1 MDNFKAPD
9 PAESRLHFLDYW
21 RIVRIRKTVIIA
33 VFLLVVITTTVV
45 TYMLPETFMSS
56 TRIKV
61 EKDMSDIPLL
71 GQASFSGPPDPFFL
85 QTEFEV
91 IQSKTNLYRVIE
103 ELSLNSEWSREYLR
117 QGTLK
122 TVETFELLKDRLD
135 VRQFRNTT
143 MIEIRVY
150 SRNKAEAARIANKI
164 AEVYR
169 ESRVMEREHMAD
181 RGILKVVSSL
191 KVQQDKVALLRNEL
205 DRIKETNQITDVM
218 LDSYSQGTLE
228 AATVQRTDTLRTDVQ
243 SKLIRVKATLGG
255 LVGLD
260 KEKLRRVLPTLYR
273 DEPLLIDAL
282 QKEVDARQQLVRLST
297 TLAEDH
303 PDIKGVQKLLEQVSL
318 DVDERIAGIITALQ
332 MQVVSYEMELT
343 GLSNEVRKAKLDD
356 SARATA
362 YRSYFLKKREL
373 ENDQIMA
380 DVLSR
385 KLAQETFDRSIPRQS
400 LVMITDIAEEGLKP
414 VKPNIPLN
422 IAFGVVVGLVVGI
435 GLAFF
440 IEYLD
445 TSVKTIDDVERSL
458 QAPVLGVIPQNVGSL
473 LDEGPDSPHAEAY
486 RVLRTNILFT
496 RKDETFNTVTIVSGG
511 AGEGKSTT
519 LFNLAVVFAQNG
531 NRVLVIDS
539 DLRRPSMHKFFK
551 VSNTIGLT
559 NFLLGQNK
567 LEEVIQ
573 TSSCP
578 TLDFLPSGKLPSSS
592 MGILS
597 SQQMKDLIGEVKRR
611 YDFVFFDSPP
621 IMGVSDAVVLASE
634 VDISL
639 QVIQYRKYPQ
649 AMTIRAKQ
657 MVSKVGGYLV
667 GIVLNNINMSQDE
680 NYYYYSGYYYDYYQ
694 SYTAGDKDK
703 EGGEKEGGAEGATG
717 ETKKNGS
724 GDGSRIHLKKKY

>member
-1 MDNFKAPD
+1 MDNFKAPEPSD
-9 PAESRLHFLDYW
+9 SKLHFLDYW
-21 RIVRIRKTVIIA
+21 RIIRIRKTVIIA

-45 TYMLPETFMSS
+45 TYMLPETYMSS

-61 EKDMSDIPLL
+61 EKDTADVPLL
-71 GQASFSGPPDPFFL
+71 GQMSSQGPPDMFFL

-91 IQSKTNLYRVIE
+91 IQAKTNLYQVIDD
-103 ELSLNSEWSREYLR
+103 LSLNQRWSKEYLS

-122 TVETFELLKDRLD
+122 TPETFEILKDKLD

-150 SRNKAEAARIANKI
+150 SRNKSEAAEIANKI
-164 AEVYR
+164 ADVYK
-169 ESRVMEREHMAD
+169 ESRLSERERMAV
-181 RGILKVVSSL
+181 RGISKIGEAIADQQGKVDEKQKELDVLREQFVITDLMMDSFSQGSMEADAVRRVDSL
-191 KVQQDKVALLRNEL
+191 RTEVRSRLARFGSTLDALMKLDQAGLRN
-205 DRIKETNQITDVM
+205 T
-218 LDSYSQGTLE
+218 
-228 AATVQRTDTLRTDVQ
+228 
-243 SKLIRVKATLGG
+243 
-255 LVGLD
+255 
-260 KEKLRRVLPTLYR
+260 LPTLYR
-273 DEPLLIDAL
+273 DDAL
-282 QKEVDARQQLVRLST
+282 LMDALAKEVELGQQLVRLTT
-297 TLAEDH
+297 TLADDH
-303 PDIKGVQKLLEQVSL
+303 PDMKTAKKMLERFEQDVQDRVKGILGSLKLQVGAAKDELAQLDSEVDSAKQEDLKRGKEYRVFYEKKRDVENQRIML
-318 DVDERIAGIITALQ
+318 DVLG
-332 MQVVSYEMELT
+332 
-343 GLSNEVRKAKLDD
+343 
-356 SARATA
+356 
-362 YRSYFLKKREL
+362 
-373 ENDQIMA
+373 
-380 DVLSR
+380 R
-385 KLAQETFDRSIPRQS
+385 KLAQERFDSKIPRGS
-400 LVMITDIAEEGLKP
+400 LVQITDIAEEGLKP

-422 IAFGVVVGLVVGI
+422 IAFGVVVGLVVGV

-458 QAPVLGVIPQNVGSL
+458 GAPVVGVIPQNVGSL

-486 RVLRTNILFT
+486 RVLRTNVLFT
-496 RKDETFNTVTIVSGG
+496 RKDETFNTITIVSGG

-531 NRVLVIDS
+531 NRVLIIDS
-539 DLRRPSMHKFFK
+539 DLRRPSMHKFLK
-551 VSNTIGLT
+551 VSNTQGLT
-559 NFLLGQNK
+559 NVLLGQNK

-573 TSSCP
+573 TSSLP

-597 SQQMKDLIGEVKRR
+597 SQQMKDLIAEVKRR

-649 AMTIRAKQ
+649 AMTLRAKQ

-694 SYTAGDKDK
+694 TRDKDEALDGK
-703 EGGEKEGGAEGATG
+703 TEKG
-717 ETKKNGS
+717 KNGS
-724 GDGSRIHLKKKY
+724 TELSRIDLKKKY

>member
-1 MDNFKAPD
+1 MDNFKAP
-9 PAESRLHFLDYW
+9 ESQDSKLHFLDYW
-21 RIVRIRKTVIIA
+21 RIIRIRKTVIIA

-45 TYMLPETFMSS
+45 TYMLPPTYMSW
-56 TRIKV
+56 TKMKV
-61 EKDMSDIPLL
+61 EKDTSDVPLL
-71 GQASFSGPPDPFFL
+71 GQMVPSGPPDPFFL

-91 IQSKTNLYRVIE
+91 IQSKTNLYQVI
-103 ELSLNSEWSREYLR
+103 
-117 QGTLK
+117 
-122 TVETFELLKDRLD
+122 DRLD
-135 VRQFRNTT
+135 LNRRWSKDYLAKGTLTKAETYEILRDKVDVRQWRNTT

-150 SRNKAEAARIANKI
+150 SRNKAEAAEIANTI
-164 AEVYR
+164 SDIYR
-169 ESRVMEREHMAD
+169 ESRVSERSVASE
-181 RGILKVVSSL
+181 RGIK
-191 KVQQDKVALLRNEL
+191 KIAEEIRDQQETVGKITEEL
-205 DRIKETNQITDVM
+205 DEYRKKNQITDLM
-218 LDSYSQGTLE
+218 IDSWSQGTMTAEVVRRTDSLKSQTVQQLARVNSTLKTLE
-228 AATVQRTDTLRTDVQ
+228 ELRRTDPIRLRNALPTISPGETILMDLLTRQMATRQEYVTMSETMSPSHPNLVAATN
-243 SKLIRVKATLGG
+243 
-255 LVGLD
+255 
-260 KEKLRRVLPTLYR
+260 
-273 DEPLLIDAL
+273 LL
-282 QKEVDARQQLVRLST
+282 
-297 TLAEDH
+297 
-303 PDIKGVQKLLEQVSL
+303 KLLEQQI
-318 DVDERIAGIITALQ
+318 DERIVGIMEGLKTQVNAYNAELAELQAEVERAKNEDAAKITEHSQ
-332 MQVVSYEMELT
+332 
-343 GLSNEVRKAKLDD
+343 
-356 SARATA
+356 
-362 YRSYFLKKREL
+362 YFQKKRKL
-373 ENDQIMA
+373 ENERIML
-380 DVLSR
+380 DTLTR
-385 KLAQETFDRSIPRQS
+385 KLALEKFDSAIPRQN
-400 LVMITDIAEEGLKP
+400 LVVITDVAEEAIKP

-445 TSVKTIDDVERSL
+445 TSVKTIDDVERAL

-473 LDEGPDSPHAEAY
+473 LDQGPDSPHAEAY

-496 RKDETFNTVTIVSGG
+496 RKDQTFNTLTIVSGG

-531 NRVLVIDS
+531 HRVLVVDS
-539 DLRRPSMHKFFK
+539 DLRRPSMHRFFK
-551 VSNTIGLT
+551 VSNTLGLT
-559 NFLLGQNK
+559 NYLLAQNT

-573 TSSCP
+573 TSNVP

-597 SQQMKDLIGEVKRR
+597 SQKMKDLIAELKRR

-694 SYTAGDKDK
+694 SKNSEDGG
-703 EGGEKEGGAEGATG
+703 EGGGT

-724 GDGSRIHLKKKY
+724 RDAPRLDLKKKY

>member
-9 PAESRLHFLDYW
+9 PAESKLHFLDYW
-21 RIVRIRKTVIIA
+21 RIIRIRKTVIIA

-45 TYMLPETFMSS
+45 TYMLPETYMSY
-56 TRIKV
+56 TRINV
-61 EKDMSDIPLL
+61 QKDTANIPLL
-71 GQASFSGPPDPFFL
+71 GQIMPQGPPDPFFL
-85 QTEFEV
+85 QTQFEI
-91 IQSKTNLYRVIE
+91 IQSKTNLYQVIE
-103 ELSLNSEWSREYLR
+103 DLNLNEAWSREYLKS
-117 QGTLK
+117 GTLK
-122 TVETFELLKDRLD
+122 TPETFSILRKKID
-135 VRQFRNTT
+135 VLQHRNTT

-150 SRNKAEAARIANKI
+150 SKDKAEAARIANKI

-169 ESRVMEREHMAD
+169 DSRINQQQEMAA
-181 RGILKVVSSL
+181 RGIAELEETLK
-191 KVQQDKVALLRNEL
+191 KKTAEIDARQRQL
-205 DRIKETNQITDVM
+205 DEMREKFGITDLMV
-218 LDSYSQGTLE
+218 DSWSSGRTLE
-228 AATVQRTDTLRTDVQ
+228 AEAVRQTEGLRVETLRNLKHYEARLNRLKELAANDR
-243 SKLIRVKATLGG
+243 STL
-255 LVGLD
+255 
-260 KEKLRRVLPTLYR
+260 RNALPTVVPN
-273 DEPLLIDAL
+273 EVLLIELL
-282 QKEVDARQQLVRLST
+282 QKEIEARQQLVSLGT
-297 TLAEDH
+297 TLSPEH
-303 PDIKGVQKLLEQVSL
+303 PDIVRLQTLINQIGRDVQDRLNGIIEGLETHVEAYRNELKAIEQIVADAKAEDLRRAHDYREYNIAKRHLENEKIML
-318 DVDERIAGIITALQ
+318 DVLA
-332 MQVVSYEMELT
+332 
-343 GLSNEVRKAKLDD
+343 
-356 SARATA
+356 
-362 YRSYFLKKREL
+362 
-373 ENDQIMA
+373 
-380 DVLSR
+380 R
-385 KLAQETFDRSIPRQS
+385 KLMQDTIDKNVPREN
-400 LVMITDIAEEGLKP
+400 LVQITDYAEEAIKP
-414 VKPNIPLN
+414 VKPDIPLN
-422 IAFGVVVGLVVGI
+422 IAFGVVVGLVVGV

-445 TSVKTIDDVERSL
+445 TSVKTIDDVERAL

-473 LDEGPDSPHAEAY
+473 LDEGPESPHAEAY

-496 RKDETFNTVTIVSGG
+496 RKDETFNTITIVSGG

-531 NRVLVIDS
+531 HRVLVVDS

-551 VSNTIGLT
+551 VSNSLGLT
-559 NFLLGQNK
+559 NYLLGQNK

-573 TSSCP
+573 TSSLP

-597 SQQMKDLIGEVKRR
+597 SQQMKDLIQEVKRR

-694 SYTAGDKDK
+694 SRDKD
-703 EGGEKEGGAEGATG
+703 EAPAEPP
-717 ETKKNGS
+717 KKNGTAAEVPAL
-724 GDGSRIHLKKKY
+724 DLKKKY

>member
-1 MDNFKAPD
+1 MDNFKAPE
-9 PAESRLHFLDYW
+9 PADSKLHFLDYW
-21 RIVRIRKTVIIA
+21 RIIRIRKTVIVA

-61 EKDMSDIPLL
+61 EKETSDIPLL
-71 GQASFSGPPDPFFL
+71 GQAVLSGPPDPFFL

-91 IQSKTNLYRVIE
+91 IQSKTNLYRVID
-103 ELSLNSEWSREYLR
+103 ELNLNQEWSREYR
-117 QGTLK
+117 SQGTLR
-122 TVETFELLKDRLD
+122 TQETFEILRDKID
-135 VRQFRNTT
+135 VRQYRNTT
-143 MIEIRVY
+143 MIEIRAY

-164 AEVYR
+164 ADVYR
-169 ESRVMEREHMAD
+169 DSRLREREKMAE
-181 RGILKVVSSL
+181 RGIE
-191 KVQQDKVALLRNEL
+191 KVQESLAVQQRKVATLQGEL
-205 DRIKETNQITDVM
+205 DRIREDNRITDVM
-218 LDSYSQGTLE
+218 LDSWSQGTLE
-228 AATVQRTDTLRTDVQ
+228 ADAVRRTDALKTDVE
-243 SKLIRVKATLGG
+243 SKLARVQATYDQLQGLGK
-255 LVGLD
+255 D
-260 KEKLRRVLPTLYR
+260 RLRDVLPTLYR
-273 DEPLLIDAL
+273 DEPLLTDAL

-303 PDIKGVQKLLEQVSL
+303 PDVKGVQKVLTQVSQ
-318 DVDERIAGIITALQ
+318 DVDKRIDGILVALK
-332 MQVVSYEMELT
+332 MQVESHKRELKQI
-343 GLSNEVRKAKLDD
+343 EEKVEKAKADD
-356 SARATA
+356 LARSHQ
-362 YRSYFLKKREL
+362 YQPYFLKKREL
-373 ENDQIMA
+373 ENEKIML

-385 KLAQETFDRSIPRQS
+385 KLAQETFDKQIPRQS

-422 IAFGVVVGLVVGI
+422 IAFGVVVGLVVGV

-445 TSVKTIDDVERSL
+445 TSVKTIDDVERTL

-473 LDEGPDSPHAEAY
+473 LEEGPDSPHAEAY

-531 NRVLVIDS
+531 HRVLVVDS

-551 VSNTIGLT
+551 VSNSLGLT
-559 NFLLGQNK
+559 NYLLGQNK

-573 TSSCP
+573 TSTLN

-597 SQQMKDLIGEVKRR
+597 SQQMKELIQEVKRR

-694 SYTAGDKDK
+694 SYQSHDKEEGGKGGGSEKDKDQP
-703 EGGEKEGGAEGATG
+703 
-717 ETKKNGS
+717 KKSGS
-724 GDGSRIHLKKKY
+724 GDGSKVELKKKY

>member
-1 MDNFKAPD
+1 MDNFKAPEPPD
-9 PAESRLHFLDYW
+9 SKLHFLDYW
-21 RIVRIRKTVIIA
+21 RIIRIRKTVIIA

-45 TYMLPETFMSS
+45 TYMLPETYMSS

-61 EKDMSDIPLL
+61 EKDTADVPLL
-71 GQASFSGPPDPFFL
+71 GQMSSQGPPDMFFL

-91 IQSKTNLYRVIE
+91 IQAKTNLYQVIE
-103 ELSLNSEWSREYLR
+103 DLSLNQRWSKEYLA

-122 TVETFELLKDRLD
+122 TPETFEILKDKLD

-150 SRNKAEAARIANKI
+150 SRNKAEAAEIANKI
-164 AEVYR
+164 ADVYK
-169 ESRVMEREHMAD
+169 ESRLSERERMAE
-181 RGILKVVSSL
+181 RGISKILEAIVDQQGKVNE
-191 KVQQDKVALLRNEL
+191 KQKEL
-205 DRIKETNQITDVM
+205 DDLREKFRITDLM
-218 LDSYSQGTLE
+218 MDSYSQGSLE
-228 AATVQRTDTLRTDVQ
+228 ADAVRRVDNLRTEVVSRLTRYGSTLDLLKKLD
-243 SKLIRVKATLGG
+243 SKG
-255 LVGLD
+255 L
-260 KEKLRRVLPTLYR
+260 RQTLPTLYR
-273 DEPLLIDAL
+273 DDALLMDAL
-282 QKEVDARQQLVRLST
+282 QKEVEIRQQLVRMTST
-297 TLAEDH
+297 LGEENPDVKTARKMLAQFESDVEDR
-303 PDIKGVQKLLEQVSL
+303 IKGILTSLELQVTSAKDELAQLISEVDSAKQEDLKRGKEYRVFFEKKRDVENQRIML
-318 DVDERIAGIITALQ
+318 DVLG
-332 MQVVSYEMELT
+332 
-343 GLSNEVRKAKLDD
+343 
-356 SARATA
+356 
-362 YRSYFLKKREL
+362 
-373 ENDQIMA
+373 
-380 DVLSR
+380 R
-385 KLAQETFDRSIPRQS
+385 KLAQERFDSKIPRGS
-400 LVMITDIAEEGLKP
+400 LVQITDIAEEGLKP

-422 IAFGVVVGLVVGI
+422 IAFGVVVGLVVGV

-458 QAPVLGVIPQNVGSL
+458 GAPVVGVIPQNVGSL
-473 LDEGPDSPHAEAY
+473 LEEGPDSPHAEAY
-486 RVLRTNILFT
+486 RVLRTNVLFT
-496 RKDETFNTVTIVSGG
+496 RKDETFNTITIVSGG

-531 NRVLVIDS
+531 NRVLIIDS
-539 DLRRPSMHKFFK
+539 DLRRPSMHKFLK
-551 VSNTIGLT
+551 VSNTQGLT
-559 NFLLGQNK
+559 DVLLGQKK

-573 TSSCP
+573 TSSLK

-649 AMTIRAKQ
+649 AMTLRAKQ

-694 SYTAGDKDK
+694 TRDKDDATDGK
-703 EGGEKEGGAEGATG
+703 AEKG
-717 ETKKNGS
+717 KNGS
-724 GDGSRIHLKKKY
+724 TELSRIDLKKKY

>member
-1 MDNFKAPD
+1 MDNFKAPEPSD
-9 PAESRLHFLDYW
+9 SKLHFLDYW
-21 RIVRIRKTVIIA
+21 RIIRIRKTVIIA

-45 TYMLPETFMSS
+45 TYMLPPTFMSS

-61 EKDMSDIPLL
+61 EKDSADVPLL
-71 GQASFSGPPDPFFL
+71 GQMASQGPPDMFFL

-91 IQSKTNLYRVIE
+91 IQSKTNLYQVIDA
-103 ELSLNSEWSREYLR
+103 LSLNQRWSKEYLT

-122 TVETFELLKDRLD
+122 TTETFEILKDKID

-150 SRNKAEAARIANKI
+150 SRNKAEAAEIANKI
-164 AEVYR
+164 ADVYR
-169 ESRVMEREHMAD
+169 ESRLAEREKAAE
-181 RGILKVVSSL
+181 RGIAKIM
-191 KVQQDKVALLRNEL
+191 DA
-205 DRIKETNQITDVM
+205 ITDQQTKVNEKQKQVDTLREKYNITDLM
-218 LDSYSQGTLE
+218 MDSYSQGTLE
-228 AATVQRTDTLRTDVQ
+228 ADNVRRLDMLRTDAANRLV
-243 SKLIRVKATLGG
+243 KLEATL
-255 LVGLD
+255 D
-260 KEKLRRVLPTLYR
+260 KLKSLNGDELRNTLPTLYSQ
-273 DEPLLIDAL
+273 DPLLMDAMG
-282 QKEVDARQQLVRLST
+282 KEAEMGQQLVRLQT
-297 TLAEDH
+297 TMAPDH
-303 PDIKGVQKLLEQVSL
+303 PDVQSAQKLLNRIGRDVQNRIDGIMTSL
-318 DVDERIAGIITALQ
+318 QIQMATTKDE
-332 MQVVSYEMELT
+332 V
-343 GLSNEVRKAKLDD
+343 AKLDQAIS
-356 SARATA
+356 SAKEEDLKRGRE
-362 YRSYFLKKREL
+362 YREYFEKKREV
-373 ENDQIMA
+373 ENYRVMQ
-380 DVLSR
+380 DVLNR
-385 KLAQETFDRSIPRQS
+385 KLAQERFDSKIPRNS
-400 LVMITDIAEEGLKP
+400 LVQITDIAEEGLKP

-422 IAFGVVVGLVVGI
+422 IAFGIVVGLVVGV

-458 QAPVLGVIPQNVGSL
+458 GAPVVGVIPQNVGSL

-486 RVLRTNILFT
+486 RVLRTNVLFT
-496 RKDETFNTVTIVSGG
+496 RKDETFNTITIVSGG

-531 NRVLVIDS
+531 NRVLIIDS
-539 DLRRPSMHKFFK
+539 DLRRPSMHKFLK
-551 VSNTIGLT
+551 VSNSQGLT
-559 NFLLGQNK
+559 NVLLGQNK

-573 TSSCP
+573 TTSLP

-597 SQQMKDLIGEVKRR
+597 SQQMKELIAEVKRR

-649 AMTIRAKQ
+649 AMTLRAKQ

-694 SYTAGDKDK
+694 SRDKDEAGDGKSDK
-703 EGGEKEGGAEGATG
+703 
-717 ETKKNGS
+717 TKGNNGS
-724 GDGSRIHLKKKY
+724 AELSRIDLKKKY

>member
-1 MDNFKAPD
+1 MDNFKAPE
-9 PAESRLHFLDYW
+9 PAESKLHFLDYW
-21 RIVRIRKTVIIA
+21 RIIRIRKTVIIA

-45 TYMLPETFMSS
+45 TYLLPETFMSF

-61 EKDMSDIPLL
+61 EKDTADIPLL
-71 GQASFSGPPDPFFL
+71 GQATPSGPPDPFFL

-91 IQSKTNLYRVIE
+91 IQSKTNLYRVIDD
-103 ELSLNSEWSREYLR
+103 LSLNQRWSREYLS
-117 QGTLK
+117 QGMLK
-122 TVETFELLKDRLD
+122 TPETFEILRDRLD
-135 VRQFRNTT
+135 VRQYRNTT
-143 MIEIRVY
+143 MIEIRVF
-150 SRNKAEAARIANKI
+150 SRNKAEAAEIANKI
-164 AEVYR
+164 ADVYR
-169 ESRVMEREHMAD
+169 ESRLSERERMAE
-181 RGILKVVSSL
+181 RGIAKIRDAIADQQKKVD
-191 KVQQDKVALLRNEL
+191 QTQAEL
-205 DRIKETNQITDVM
+205 DQIREKFKITDLM
-218 LDSYSQGTLE
+218 MDSWSKGTLE
-228 AATVQRTDTLRTDVQ
+228 ADAVRRVDTLRTDARRSIVRYQ
-243 SKLIRVKATLGG
+243 STLDR
-255 LVGLD
+255 LLTLD
-260 KEKLRRVLPTLYR
+260 RQQLRDTLPTFYAN
-273 DEPLLIDAL
+273 DTLLMDAL
-282 QKEVDARQQLVRLST
+282 QKEVDARQQLVKLT
-297 TLAEDH
+297 TTMSDEH
-303 PDIKGVQKLLEQVSL
+303 PDVKGVKKLLEQINRDIEARINGIVEGLKTQVEAYQKELASL
-318 DVDERIAGIITALQ
+318 DEEVEHAKAEDLKRAL
-332 MQVVSYEMELT
+332 E
-343 GLSNEVRKAKLDD
+343 
-356 SARATA
+356 
-362 YRSYFLKKREL
+362 YRDYWLKKRKL
-373 ENDQIMA
+373 ENDSIML
-380 DVLSR
+380 DVLGR
-385 KLAQETFDRSIPRQS
+385 KLAQEVFDKQIPRQS
-400 LVMITDIAEEGLKP
+400 LVTITDFAEEGLRP

-422 IAFGVVVGLVVGI
+422 IAFGVIVGLVVGV

-473 LDEGPDSPHAEAY
+473 LDEGPESPHAEAY
-486 RVLRTNILFT
+486 RVLRTNVMFT
-496 RKDETFNTVTIVSGG
+496 RKDETFNTITIVSGG

-531 NRVLVIDS
+531 HRVLIVDS

-551 VSNTIGLT
+551 VSNSIGLT

-573 TSSCP
+573 TSSLP
-578 TLDFLPSGKLPSSS
+578 RLDFLPSGKLPSSS

-597 SQQMKDLIGEVKRR
+597 SQQMKDLIAEVKRR

-694 SYTAGDKDK
+694 SRDK
-703 EGGEKEGGAEGATG
+703 EEDGKQKG
-717 ETKKNGS
+717 ETGKNGS
-724 GDGSRIHLKKKY
+724 AEISRIDLKKKY

>member
-1 MDNFKAPD
+1 MDNFKAPELAD
-9 PAESRLHFLDYW
+9 SKLHFLDYW
-21 RIVRIRKTVIIA
+21 RIIRIRKTVIIA

-45 TYMLPETFMSS
+45 TYMLPETFMSY
-56 TRIKV
+56 TKMKV
-61 EKDMSDIPLL
+61 EKDTSDVPLL
-71 GQASFSGPPDPFFL
+71 GQIAPSGPPDPFFL

-91 IQSKTNLYRVIE
+91 IQSKTNLYKVIE
-103 ELSLNSEWSREYLR
+103 DLDLNRRWSKDHLA

-122 TVETFELLKDRLD
+122 TVETFEVLRDRID
-135 VRQFRNTT
+135 VRQYRNTT

-150 SRNKAEAARIANKI
+150 SKNKAEAAEIANKI
-164 AEVYR
+164 AQVYR
-169 ESRVMEREHMAD
+169 DSRVYERERMAE
-181 RGILKVVSSL
+181 RGIAKITEELKTQQS
-191 KVQQDKVALLRNEL
+191 KVDHMQEDL
-205 DRIKETNQITDVM
+205 DQLKETNRITDLM
-218 LDSYSQGTLE
+218 MDSWSQGTLE
-228 AATVQRTDTLRTDVQ
+228 ADVVRRTDGLKTQTKQQLARVQ
-243 SKLIRVKATLGG
+243 STLKRLKLLSSERLRNSLPTISPGETLLMDLLQREAIARQEFLAMSETLSLSHPDVVRATNLLTLLDRQIEERIQGIMEGLETQVQAFNTELEQLDSDVKSAK
-255 LVGLD
+255 D
-260 KEKLRRVLPTLYR
+260 EDLRRASQYR
-273 DEPLLIDAL
+273 D
-282 QKEVDARQQLVRLST
+282 
-297 TLAEDH
+297 
-303 PDIKGVQKLLEQVSL
+303 
-318 DVDERIAGIITALQ
+318 
-332 MQVVSYEMELT
+332 
-343 GLSNEVRKAKLDD
+343 
-356 SARATA
+356 
-362 YRSYFLKKREL
+362 YFLKKRKV
-373 ENDQIMA
+373 ENEKIML

-385 KLAQETFDRSIPRQS
+385 KLAQEKFDSAIPRQT
-400 LVMITDIAEEGLKP
+400 LVTITDAAEEGLKP
-414 VKPNIPLN
+414 VRPNIPLN
-422 IAFGVVVGLVVGI
+422 IAFGVIVGLVVGV

-473 LDEGPDSPHAEAY
+473 LDEGPESPHAEAY

-496 RKDETFNTVTIVSGG
+496 RKDETFNTITIVSGG

-531 NRVLVIDS
+531 HRVLVVDS
-539 DLRRPSMHKFFK
+539 DLRRPSMHRFFK
-551 VSNTIGLT
+551 VTNSLGLT

-573 TSSCP
+573 TSHLK

-597 SQQMKDLIGEVKRR
+597 SQQMKDLVAEVKRR

-694 SYTAGDKDK
+694 SRDKEDGAKDK
-703 EGGEKEGGAEGATG
+703 A

-724 GDGSRIHLKKKY
+724 GEMSRIDLKKKY

>member
-1 MDNFKAPD
+1 MDNFKAPEPPD
-9 PAESRLHFLDYW
+9 SKLHFLDYW
-21 RIVRIRKTVIIA
+21 RIIRIRKTVIIA

-45 TYMLPETFMSS
+45 TYMLPETYMSS

-61 EKDMSDIPLL
+61 EKDTADVPLL
-71 GQASFSGPPDPFFL
+71 GQMSSQGPPDMFFL

-91 IQSKTNLYRVIE
+91 IQAKTNLYQVIE
-103 ELSLNSEWSREYLR
+103 DLSLNQRWSKEYLA

-122 TVETFELLKDRLD
+122 TPETFEILKDKLD

-150 SRNKAEAARIANKI
+150 SRNKAEAAEIANKI
-164 AEVYR
+164 ADVYK
-169 ESRVMEREHMAD
+169 ESRLSERERMAE
-181 RGILKVVSSL
+181 RGISKILEAIVDQQSKVNE
-191 KVQQDKVALLRNEL
+191 KQKEL
-205 DRIKETNQITDVM
+205 DDLREKFRITDLM
-218 LDSYSQGTLE
+218 MDSYSQGSLE
-228 AATVQRTDTLRTDVQ
+228 ADAVRRVDNLRTEVVSRLTRYGSTLDLLKKLD
-243 SKLIRVKATLGG
+243 SKG
-255 LVGLD
+255 L
-260 KEKLRRVLPTLYR
+260 RQTLPTLYR
-273 DEPLLIDAL
+273 DDALLMDAL
-282 QKEVDARQQLVRLST
+282 QKEVEIRQQLVRMTST
-297 TLAEDH
+297 LGEENPDVKTARKMLAQFESDVEDR
-303 PDIKGVQKLLEQVSL
+303 IKGIISSLELQVASAKDELAQLISEVDSAKQEDLKRGKEYRVFFEKKRDVENQRIML
-318 DVDERIAGIITALQ
+318 DVLG
-332 MQVVSYEMELT
+332 
-343 GLSNEVRKAKLDD
+343 
-356 SARATA
+356 
-362 YRSYFLKKREL
+362 
-373 ENDQIMA
+373 
-380 DVLSR
+380 R
-385 KLAQETFDRSIPRQS
+385 KLAQERFDSKIPRGS
-400 LVMITDIAEEGLKP
+400 LVQITDIAEEGLKP

-422 IAFGVVVGLVVGI
+422 IAFGVVVGLVVGV

-458 QAPVLGVIPQNVGSL
+458 GAPVVGVIPQNVGSL
-473 LDEGPDSPHAEAY
+473 LEEGPDSPHAEAY
-486 RVLRTNILFT
+486 RVLRTNVLFT
-496 RKDETFNTVTIVSGG
+496 RKDETFNTITIVSGG

-531 NRVLVIDS
+531 NRVLIIDS
-539 DLRRPSMHKFFK
+539 DLRRPSMHKFLK
-551 VSNTIGLT
+551 VSNTQGLT
-559 NFLLGQNK
+559 DVLLGQKK

-573 TSSCP
+573 TSSLK

-649 AMTIRAKQ
+649 AMTLRAKQ

-694 SYTAGDKDK
+694 TRDKDDAPDGK
-703 EGGEKEGGAEGATG
+703 TEKG
-717 ETKKNGS
+717 KNGS
-724 GDGSRIHLKKKY
+724 TELSRIDLKKKY

>member
-1 MDNFKAPD
+1 MENFKAPEA
-9 PAESRLHFLDYW
+9 AEAKLHFLDYW
-21 RIVRIRKTVIIA
+21 RIIRIRKTVIIA

-45 TYMLPETFMSS
+45 TYLLPETFMSS

-61 EKDMSDIPLL
+61 EKEAADVPLL
-71 GQASFSGPPDPFFL
+71 GSIVSSGPPDPFFL

-91 IQSKTNLYRVIE
+91 IQSKTNLYTVID
-103 ELSLNSEWSREYLR
+103 ELDLNTRWSPEYLS

-122 TVETFELLKDRLD
+122 SQETFEILRNKID
-135 VRQFRNTT
+135 VRQYRNTT

-150 SRNKAEAARIANKI
+150 SRDKAEAAEIANKI

-169 ESRVMEREHMAD
+169 DNRLGERERSAAS
-181 RGILKVVSSL
+181 GIAKIQESMRDQQLKV
-191 KVQQDKVALLRNEL
+191 
-205 DRIKETNQITDVM
+205 
-218 LDSYSQGTLE
+218 
-228 AATVQRTDTLRTDVQ
+228 
-243 SKLIRVKATLGG
+243 
-255 LVGLD
+255 
-260 KEKLRRVLPTLYR
+260 
-273 DEPLLIDAL
+273 DAL
-282 QKEVDARQQLVRLST
+282 QGELDSIRETNRITDLAMDAWSNISLEAEAVRRTEGLKTQSTMNWVRYNAVLERLNELSDNRQQLRNVIPTILPNDVILIELLQREVEARQNLVRVST
-297 TLAEDH
+297 TLSPDH
-303 PDIKGVQKLLEQVSL
+303 PDVVGLNRFLEQVNR
-318 DVDERIAGIITALQ
+318 DIEARIDGVLEGLLT
-332 MQVVSYEMELT
+332 QVESYKQELAN
-343 GLSNEVRKAKLDD
+343 LEEQVKLAKTEDINR
-356 SARATA
+356 ARD
-362 YRSYFLKKREL
+362 YQEYNLKKRKL
-373 ENDQIMA
+373 ENEKIML
-380 DVLSR
+380 DVLTR
-385 KLAQETFDRSIPRQS
+385 KLAQETFDSKIPRQS
-400 LVMITDIAEEGLKP
+400 LVMITDWAEEGLKP

-422 IAFGVVVGLVVGI
+422 IAFGVIVGLMVGV

-445 TSVKTIDDVERSL
+445 TSVKTIDDVERTL

-473 LDEGPDSPHAEAY
+473 LDEGADSPHAEAY
-486 RVLRTNILFT
+486 RVLRTNVLFT

-519 LFNLAVVFAQNG
+519 LFNLAVIFAQNG
-531 NRVLVIDS
+531 SRVLVVDS
-539 DLRRPSMHKFFK
+539 DLRRPSMHRFFK
-551 VSNTIGLT
+551 VSNSIGLT
-559 NFLLGQNK
+559 NYLLGQNT
-567 LEEVIQ
+567 LEEVVQ
-573 TSSCP
+573 KTNLG

-597 SQQMKDLIGEVKRR
+597 SPQMKEMIAEVKRR

-694 SYTAGDKDK
+694 SRNKEDDKGSDSGKEAKAGS
-703 EGGEKEGGAEGATG
+703 G
-717 ETKKNGS
+717 KNGS
-724 GDGSRIHLKKKY
+724 AETSPRSEMKKKY

>member
-1 MDNFKAPD
+1 MDNFKAPE
-9 PAESRLHFLDYW
+9 PADSKLHFLDYW
-21 RIVRIRKTVIIA
+21 RIIRIRKTVIIA

-45 TYMLPETFMSS
+45 TYMLPETFMSY

-61 EKDMSDIPLL
+61 EKDTADIPLF
-71 GQASFSGPPDPFFL
+71 GQIMPSGPPDPFFL

-103 ELSLNSEWSREYLR
+103 ELDLNNEWSRDYLSS
-117 QGTLK
+117 GTLK
-122 TVETFELLKDRLD
+122 TQETFEILKDMID
-135 VRQFRNTT
+135 VRQYRNTT
-143 MIEIRVY
+143 LIEIRVY
-150 SRNKAEAARIANKI
+150 SRDKVEAARVANAIARIYREGRISEHERNSQAGIAKLEETLKKQQ
-164 AEVYR
+164 AEV
-169 ESRVMEREHMAD
+169 D
-181 RGILKVVSSL
+181 QLQG
-191 KVQQDKVALLRNEL
+191 EL
-205 DRIKETNQITDVM
+205 DQMKITNRITDLM
-218 LDSYSQGTLE
+218 LDSWSQQTLE
-228 AATVQRTDTLRTDVQ
+228 AAAVQRTESLKTEAKGQLARVESTLERLKQ
-243 SKLIRVKATLGG
+243 LPPEERLNA
-255 LVGLD
+255 
-260 KEKLRRVLPTLYR
+260 LPTLLPG
-273 DEPLLIDAL
+273 EVLLINLL
-282 QKEVDARQQLVRLST
+282 QKEAEASQQLAGLSA
-297 TLAEDH
+297 TLSEGH
-303 PDIKGVQKLLEQVSL
+303 PDVVR
-318 DVDERIAGIITALQ
+318 VTRIL
-332 MQVVSYEMELT
+332 
-343 GLSNEVRKAKLDD
+343 NEVRAQIAETLQGIMTGLETKVA
-356 SARATA
+356 A
-362 YRSYFLKKREL
+362 YRYELEALQREVEEARTKDLERSAAYNDYFLKKRKV
-373 ENDQIMA
+373 ENNKIML
-380 DVLSR
+380 DVLTR
-385 KLAQETFDRSIPRQS
+385 KLAQETFDMAIPRHS
-400 LVMITDIAEEGLKP
+400 LVQITDAAEPGLLP

-422 IAFGVVVGLVVGI
+422 IAFGIVVGLVVGV

-496 RKDETFNTVTIVSGG
+496 RKDETFNTITIVSGG

-531 NRVLVIDS
+531 NRVLIVDS
-539 DLRRPSMHKFFK
+539 DLRRPTMHKFFK
-551 VSNTIGLT
+551 VSNSLGLT
-559 NFLLGQNK
+559 NYLLGQNK

-573 TSSCP
+573 TSMLP
-578 TLDFLPSGKLPSSS
+578 TLDVLPSGKLPSSS

-597 SQQMKDLIGEVKRR
+597 SQQMKDLIAEVKRR

-694 SYTAGDKDK
+694 SRDK
-703 EGGEKEGGAEGATG
+703 EEAAAAESEGKG
-717 ETKKNGS
+717 KKNGA
-724 GDGSRIHLKKKY
+724 GDGSRIELKKKY

>member
-1 MDNFKAPD
+1 MDNFKAPEPSD
-9 PAESRLHFLDYW
+9 SKLHFLDYW
-21 RIVRIRKTVIIA
+21 RIIRIRKTVIIA

-45 TYMLPETFMSS
+45 TYMLPETYMSS

-61 EKDMSDIPLL
+61 EKDSADVPLL
-71 GQASFSGPPDPFFL
+71 GQMASQGPPDMFFL

-91 IQSKTNLYRVIE
+91 IQAKTNLYQVIE
-103 ELSLNSEWSREYLR
+103 DLSLNQRWSKEYLN

-122 TVETFELLKDRLD
+122 TQETFEILKDKLD

-150 SRNKAEAARIANKI
+150 SRNKAEASEIANKI
-164 AEVYR
+164 ADVYK
-169 ESRVMEREHMAD
+169 ESRLSERERMAE
-181 RGILKVVSSL
+181 RGIEKIISAITDQQGKVNEKQKELDDLREKYRITDLMMDSFSQGSLEAVAVQRVDTLKTEVRSRIARFESTL
-191 KVQQDKVALLRNEL
+191 KELKALKGDDLRN
-205 DRIKETNQITDVM
+205 
-218 LDSYSQGTLE
+218 TL
-228 AATVQRTDTLRTDVQ
+228 A
-243 SKLIRVKATLGG
+243 S
-255 LVGLD
+255 
-260 KEKLRRVLPTLYR
+260 LYR
-273 DEPLLIDAL
+273 DDPLLIDAL
-282 QKEVDARQQLVRLST
+282 AKQMELGQQMVRLT
-297 TLAEDH
+297 ATLADDH
-303 PDIKGVQKLLEQVSL
+303 PDVKTARKMLERFEQ
-318 DVDERIAGIITALQ
+318 DVANRLKGIITSLEVQLSTAQSELAQ
-332 MQVVSYEMELT
+332 LDAQVLMA
-343 GLSNEVRKAKLDD
+343 KAEDLNRG
-356 SARATA
+356 SE
-362 YRSYFLKKREL
+362 YREFFEKKRDV
-373 ENDQIMA
+373 ENQRIML
-380 DVLSR
+380 DVLGR
-385 KLAQETFDRSIPRQS
+385 KLAQERFDSKIPRGS
-400 LVMITDIAEEGLKP
+400 LVQITDIAEEGLKP

-422 IAFGVVVGLVVGI
+422 IAFGVIVGLVVGV

-458 QAPVLGVIPQNVGSL
+458 GAPVVGVIPQNVGSL
-473 LDEGPDSPHAEAY
+473 LEEGPDSPHAEAY
-486 RVLRTNILFT
+486 RVLRTNVLFT
-496 RKDETFNTVTIVSGG
+496 RKDETFNTITIVSGG

-531 NRVLVIDS
+531 NRVLIIDS
-539 DLRRPSMHKFFK
+539 DLRRPSMHKFLK
-551 VSNTIGLT
+551 VSNSQGLT
-559 NFLLGQNK
+559 NVLLGQNT

-573 TSSCP
+573 TSTLP

-597 SQQMKDLIGEVKRR
+597 SQQMKDLIAEVKRR

-649 AMTIRAKQ
+649 AMTLRAKQ

-694 SYTAGDKDK
+694 SRDKD
-703 EGGEKEGGAEGATG
+703 EAAEGKAEKG
-717 ETKKNGS
+717 KNGS
-724 GDGSRIHLKKKY
+724 TELSRIDLKKKY

>member
-9 PAESRLHFLDYW
+9 PADSKLHFLDYW
-21 RIVRIRKTVIIA
+21 RIIRIRKTVIIA

-45 TYMLPETFMSS
+45 TYMLPETYMSS

-61 EKDMSDIPLL
+61 EKETSDIPLL
-71 GQASFSGPPDPFFL
+71 GQVAMSGPPDPFFL

-91 IQSKTNLYRVIE
+91 IQSKTNLYRVID
-103 ELSLNSEWSREYLR
+103 ELNLNTEWSKEYLR

-122 TVETFELLKDRLD
+122 TLETFELLRDKID
-135 VRQFRNTT
+135 VRQYRNTT
-143 MIEIRVY
+143 MIEIRAY

-169 ESRVMEREHMAD
+169 ESRLREREKMAE
-181 RGILKVVSSL
+181 RGIEKASASLREQQLKVA
-191 KVQQDKVALLRNEL
+191 ALQAEL
-205 DRIKETNQITDVM
+205 DRVRETNRITDVM
-218 LDSYSQGTLE
+218 ADSWSKGTIE
-228 AATVQRTDTLRTDVQ
+228 AQAIQRTDLFRTEVQ
-243 SKLIRVKATLGG
+243 SKLIRVQSTLDELKG
-255 LVGLD
+255 LS
-260 KEKLRRVLPTLYR
+260 KEKLRNVLPTLYR
-273 DEPLLIDAL
+273 DEPLLIEGL
-282 QKEVDARQQLVRLST
+282 QKEIDARQQMV
-297 TLAEDH
+297 TLTSSLGSGH
-303 PDIKGVQKLLEQVSL
+303 PDVESVRKLLSQVSR
-318 DVDERIAGIITALQ
+318 DVDERIDGILEGLRLQ
-332 MQVVSYEMELT
+332 VGAHQQELV
-343 GLSNEVRKAKLDD
+343 GLSNEVAKAKDD
-356 SARATA
+356 ESRQAAG
-362 YRSYFLKKREL
+362 YRVYFAKKREL
-373 ENDQIMA
+373 ENEQIMA

-385 KLAQETFDRSIPRQS
+385 KLAQETFDKAIPRQS
-400 LVMITDIAEEGLKP
+400 LVMITDMAEEGLKP

-445 TSVKTIDDVERSL
+445 TSVKTIDDVERAL

-473 LDEGPDSPHAEAY
+473 LEEGPDSPHAEAY

-531 NRVLVIDS
+531 HRVLVVDS

-551 VSNTIGLT
+551 VSNSLGLT
-559 NFLLGQNK
+559 NYLLAQNK

-573 TSSCP
+573 TSSLG

-694 SYTAGDKDK
+694 SYNSRDSDK
-703 EGGEKEGGAEGATG
+703 EDSGKGSSKEEP
-717 ETKKNGS
+717 KKNGS
-724 GDGSRIHLKKKY
+724 GDSSRIELKKKY

>member
-1 MDNFKAPD
+1 MDNFKAPEPSD
-9 PAESRLHFLDYW
+9 SKLHFLDYW
-21 RIVRIRKTVIIA
+21 RIIRIRKTVIIA

-45 TYMLPETFMSS
+45 TYMLPETYVSS

-61 EKDMSDIPLL
+61 EKDTADVPLL
-71 GQASFSGPPDPFFL
+71 GQMASQGPPDMFFL

-91 IQSKTNLYRVIE
+91 IQAKTNLYQVIE
-103 ELSLNSEWSREYLR
+103 DLSLNQRWSKEYLN

-122 TVETFELLKDRLD
+122 TQETFEILKDKLD

-150 SRNKAEAARIANKI
+150 SRNKAEAAEIANKI
-164 AEVYR
+164 ADVYK
-169 ESRVMEREHMAD
+169 ESRLSERERMAE
-181 RGILKVVSSL
+181 RGIEKIITAIADQQAKVNEKQKELDDLREKYRITDLMMDSFSQGSLEAVAVQRVDTLKTEVRSRLARSRSTLDKL
-191 KVQQDKVALLRNEL
+191 KDLNGDSLRN
-205 DRIKETNQITDVM
+205 
-218 LDSYSQGTLE
+218 TL
-228 AATVQRTDTLRTDVQ
+228 A
-243 SKLIRVKATLGG
+243 
-255 LVGLD
+255 
-260 KEKLRRVLPTLYR
+260 TLYR
-273 DEPLLIDAL
+273 DDPLLMDAL
-282 QKEVDARQQLVRLST
+282 AKQMELGQQLVRLTT
-297 TLAEDH
+297 TLADDH
-303 PDIKGVQKLLEQVSL
+303 PDVQTARKMLDRFEQ
-318 DVDERIAGIITALQ
+318 DVTNRLKGIINALEV
-332 MQVVSYEMELT
+332 QVASAEDELAQ
-343 GLSNEVRKAKLDD
+343 LDAEVDKAKQEDLK
-356 SARATA
+356 RGGE
-362 YRSYFLKKREL
+362 YREFFDKKREV
-373 ENDQIMA
+373 ENQRIML
-380 DVLSR
+380 DVLGR
-385 KLAQETFDRSIPRQS
+385 KLAQERFDSKIPRGS
-400 LVMITDIAEEGLKP
+400 LVQITDVAEEGLKP

-422 IAFGVVVGLVVGI
+422 IAFGVVVGLVVGV

-458 QAPVLGVIPQNVGSL
+458 GAPVVGVIPQNVGSL
-473 LDEGPDSPHAEAY
+473 LEEGPDSPHAEAY
-486 RVLRTNILFT
+486 RVLRTNVLFT
-496 RKDETFNTVTIVSGG
+496 RKDETFNTITIVSGG

-531 NRVLVIDS
+531 NRVLIIDS
-539 DLRRPSMHKFFK
+539 DLRRPSMHKFLK
-551 VSNTIGLT
+551 VSNSQGLT
-559 NFLLGQNK
+559 NVLLGQNK

-573 TSSCP
+573 TSSLP

-597 SQQMKDLIGEVKRR
+597 SQQMKDLIAEVKRR

-649 AMTIRAKQ
+649 AMTLRAKQ

-694 SYTAGDKDK
+694 SRDKDDAADAK
-703 EGGEKEGGAEGATG
+703 AEKKG
-717 ETKKNGS
+717 KNGS
-724 GDGSRIHLKKKY
+724 TELSRIDLKKKY

>member
-1 MDNFKAPD
+1 MDTFKAPE
-9 PAESRLHFLDYW
+9 PADSKLHFLDYW
-21 RIVRIRKTVIIA
+21 RIIRIRKTVIIA

-45 TYMLPETFMSS
+45 TYMLPETYMSS

-61 EKDMSDIPLL
+61 EKDSPDVPLL
-71 GQASFSGPPDPFFL
+71 GQMASQGPPDMFFL

-91 IQSKTNLYRVIE
+91 IQSKTNLYQVIE
-103 ELSLNSEWSREYLR
+103 DLSLNQRWSKEYLTT
-117 QGTLK
+117 GTLK
-122 TVETFELLKDRLD
+122 TQETFDILRDKLD

-150 SRNKAEAARIANKI
+150 SKDKKEAAEIANKI
-164 AEVYR
+164 ADVYR
-169 ESRVMEREHMAD
+169 ESRLSERERMAE
-181 RGILKVVSSL
+181 RGIAKILEAIEDQQGKVREKMQEL
-191 KVQQDKVALLRNEL
+191 EKLRQ
-205 DRIKETNQITDVM
+205 KYTITDLM
-218 LDSYSQGTLE
+218 MDSYSQGRLESEAVRRTDGLRTEVRSRLARFNSTLE
-228 AATVQRTDTLRTDVQ
+228 GLKKLDQEGLRNT
-243 SKLIRVKATLGG
+243 
-255 LVGLD
+255 
-260 KEKLRRVLPTLYR
+260 LPTLYR
-273 DEPLLIDAL
+273 DDAL
-282 QKEVDARQQLVRLST
+282 LMDALTKEVELEQQMVRMTST
-297 TLAEDH
+297 MAPDH
-303 PDIKGVQKLLEQVSL
+303 PDVKAARMVLERVKR
-318 DVDERIAGIITALQ
+318 DVRDRIAGIINSLELQ
-332 MQVVSYEMELT
+332 VAAAKDEL
-343 GLSNEVRKAKLDD
+343 AKLDAEVELAKKED
-356 SARATA
+356 LDRGKE
-362 YRSYFLKKREL
+362 YREYFEKKREA
-373 ENDQIMA
+373 ENQQVML
-380 DVLSR
+380 DVLGR
-385 KLAQETFDRSIPRQS
+385 KLAQERFDSKIPRQS
-400 LVMITDIAEEGLKP
+400 LVQITDIAEEALKP

-422 IAFGVVVGLVVGI
+422 IAFGVVVGLAVGI

-458 QAPVLGVIPQNVGSL
+458 GAPVVGVIPQNVGSL

-486 RVLRTNILFT
+486 RVLRTNVLFT
-496 RKDETFNTVTIVSGG
+496 RKDETFNTLTIVSGG

-531 NRVLVIDS
+531 NRVLIIDS
-539 DLRRPSMHKFFK
+539 DLRRPSMHKFLK
-551 VSNTIGLT
+551 VSNSMGLT
-559 NFLLGQNK
+559 DVLLGQKK

-573 TSSCP
+573 TSSLP

-597 SQQMKDLIGEVKRR
+597 SQQMKDLIAEVKRR

-649 AMTIRAKQ
+649 AMTLRAKQ

-694 SYTAGDKDK
+694 SRDKDESGDGK
-703 EGGEKEGGAEGATG
+703 PEKS
-717 ETKKNGS
+717 KNGS
-724 GDGSRIHLKKKY
+724 TELSRIDLKKKY

>member
-1 MDNFKAPD
+1 MDNFKAPE
-9 PAESRLHFLDYW
+9 PADSKLHFLDYW
-21 RIVRIRKTVIIA
+21 RIIRIRKTVIIA

-45 TYMLPETFMSS
+45 TYMLPETFMSY

-61 EKDMSDIPLL
+61 EKEAADIPLL
-71 GQASFSGPPDPFFL
+71 GQIMPSGPPDPFFL

-91 IQSKTNLYRVIE
+91 IQSKTNLYRVID
-103 ELSLNSEWSREYLR
+103 ELGLNQEWSKEYLN

-122 TVETFELLKDRLD
+122 TSETFEILKDKLD
-135 VRQFRNTT
+135 VRQYRNTT
-143 MIEIRVY
+143 MIEIRVF

-164 AEVYR
+164 AQVYR
-169 ESRVMEREHMAD
+169 DSRVAERERMSE
-181 RGILKVVSSL
+181 RGISKINETLLSQQNKVKRL
-191 KVQQDKVALLRNEL
+191 QGEL
-205 DRIKETNQITDVM
+205 DEVKEKYRITDVM
-218 LDSYSQGTLE
+218 ADSWSVGTLE
-228 AATVQRTDTLRTDVQ
+228 AEAVRRTESLKLDTMRNLVRYQ
-243 SKLIRVKATLGG
+243 ATLDKLNQLDREQLRNALPTIKSDETLLLDLLQREVEARQN
-255 LVGLD
+255 LVGLSSN
-260 KEKLRRVLPTLYR
+260 LG
-273 DEPLLIDAL
+273 
-282 QKEVDARQQLVRLST
+282 
-297 TLAEDH
+297 EDN
-303 PDIKGVQKLLEQVSL
+303 PDILRIRRLLEQINK
-318 DVDERIAGIITALQ
+318 DIEARIQGIIKGFET
-332 MQVVSYEMELT
+332 QVEAYQKEL
-343 GLSNEVRKAKLDD
+343 AKLDD
-356 SARATA
+356 TVKAAQDEDLRRAKE
-362 YRSYFLKKREL
+362 YRDYFLKKREL
-373 ENDQIMA
+373 ENEKIM
-380 DVLSR
+380 LELFSR
-385 KLAQETFDRSIPRQS
+385 KLASETFDKQIPRQS
-400 LVMITDIAEEGLKP
+400 LVTITDPAEEGLKP

-473 LDEGPDSPHAEAY
+473 LDEGADSPHAEAY
-486 RVLRTNILFT
+486 RVLRTNVLFT
-496 RKDETFNTVTIVSGG
+496 RKDETFNTITIVSGG

-531 NRVLVIDS
+531 NRVLIVDS

-551 VSNTIGLT
+551 VSNSIGLT

-573 TSSCP
+573 TSSLP

-597 SQQMKDLIGEVKRR
+597 SQQMKDLIAEVKRR

-694 SYTAGDKDK
+694 SRDK
-703 EGGEKEGGAEGATG
+703 EDAALDKKGA
-717 ETKKNGS
+717 KKNGS
-724 GDGSRIHLKKKY
+724 GEVSRIELKKKY

>member
-9 PAESRLHFLDYW
+9 AADSKLHFLDYW
-21 RIVRIRKTVIIA
+21 RIIRIRKTVIIA

-61 EKDMSDIPLL
+61 EKETSDIPLL
-71 GQASFSGPPDPFFL
+71 GQVTMSGPPDPFFL

-91 IQSKTNLYRVIE
+91 IQSKTNLYRVID
-103 ELSLNSEWSREYLR
+103 ELNLNTEWSKEYLR

-122 TVETFELLKDRLD
+122 TVETFDLLRDKID
-135 VRQFRNTT
+135 VRQYRNTT

-169 ESRVMEREHMAD
+169 ESRLSERENMAA
-181 RGILKVVSSL
+181 RGIEKVTSSL
-191 KVQQDKVALLRNEL
+191 REQQSKVLALQGEL
-205 DRIKETNQITDVM
+205 DRIRETNRITEVNF
-218 LDSYSQGTLE
+218 DSWSQGTLE
-228 AATVQRTDTLRTDVQ
+228 AQAVQRTDLLKTEVE
-243 SKLIRVKATLGG
+243 SKLIRVQSTLDRLTG
-255 LVGLD
+255 LSKD
-260 KEKLRRVLPTLYR
+260 QLRDVLPTLYR

-282 QKEVDARQQLVRLST
+282 QKEVDARQQMVRLT
-297 TLAEDH
+297 TSLAEDH
-303 PDIKGVQKLLEQVSL
+303 PEVKGVQKLLDQVSR
-318 DVDERIAGIITALQ
+318 DVDKRINGIMVGLNLQ
-332 MQVVSYEMELT
+332 VEAHQKELQ
-343 GLSNEVRKAKLDD
+343 GLSNRVALAKDEDL
-356 SARATA
+356 RRTTG
-362 YRSYFLKKREL
+362 YREYFTKKRQL
-373 ENDQIMA
+373 ENEKIMA

-385 KLAQETFDRSIPRQS
+385 KLAQETFDKAIPRQS
-400 LVMITDIAEEGLKP
+400 LVMITDMAEEGLKP

-445 TSVKTIDDVERSL
+445 TSVKTIDDVERTL

-473 LDEGPDSPHAEAY
+473 LEEGPDSPHAEAY

-519 LFNLAVVFAQNG
+519 LFNLAVIFAQNG
-531 NRVLVIDS
+531 HRVLVIDS

-551 VSNTIGLT
+551 VSNSMGLT
-559 NFLLGQNK
+559 NYLLGQNK

-573 TSSCP
+573 TSSLS

-694 SYTAGDKDK
+694 SYNSRDKDK
-703 EGGEKEGGAEGATG
+703 DDSGKGDSKDEP
-717 ETKKNGS
+717 KKNGS
-724 GDGSRIHLKKKY
+724 GDGSRIELKKKY

>member
-1 MDNFKAPD
+1 MDNFKAPEPTD
-9 PAESRLHFLDYW
+9 SKLHFLDYW
-21 RIVRIRKTVIIA
+21 RIIRIRKTVIIA

-61 EKDMSDIPLL
+61 EKDASDVGLL
-71 GQASFSGPPDPFFL
+71 GQFVASGPPDPFFL

-91 IQSKTNLYRVIE
+91 IQSKTNLYRVIDDL
-103 ELSLNSEWSREYLR
+103 ELNRRWSKEYLA

-122 TVETFELLKDRLD
+122 TPETFEILRDKID
-135 VRQFRNTT
+135 VRQYRNTT
-143 MIEIRVY
+143 LIEVRVY
-150 SRNKAEAARIANKI
+150 SRNKAEAAEIANKI
-164 AEVYR
+164 AQVYR
-169 ESRVMEREHMAD
+169 DNRINEREAMSE
-181 RGILKVVSSL
+181 RGIK
-191 KVQQDKVALLRNEL
+191 
-205 DRIKETNQITDVM
+205 QITATIETQKKRVDDLQGSLDALKATNNITDLMV
-218 LDSYSQGTLE
+218 DSYSQGTLE
-228 AATVQRTDTLRTDVQ
+228 ADVVRRIDTLKTGVQAQLERVQ
-243 SKLIRVKATLGG
+243 STL
-255 LVGLD
+255 
-260 KEKLRRVLPTLYR
+260 ESLRKMTPERLRNALPTISPG
-273 DEPLLIDAL
+273 ESLLMDFL
-282 QKEVDARQQLVRLST
+282 QREAIAKQEYMVKLETFSK
-297 TLAEDH
+297 DH
-303 PDIKGVQKLLEQVSL
+303 PDVIVITNMLKLLHGQITERVNAILDGLETQVSAYKAEL
-318 DVDERIAGIITALQ
+318 ARLEARIR
-332 MQVVSYEMELT
+332 E
-343 GLSNEVRKAKLDD
+343 AKEEDLR
-356 SARATA
+356 RASD
-362 YRSYFLKKREL
+362 YQPYFLAKRKL
-373 ENDQIMA
+373 ENEKVML

-385 KLAQETFDRSIPRQS
+385 KLAQETFDSKVGRTA
-400 LVMITDIAEEGLKP
+400 LVTVIDHAEEGLKP

-422 IAFGVVVGLVVGI
+422 IAFGVLVGMVVGI

-473 LDEGPDSPHAEAY
+473 LDEGPESPHAEAY

-496 RKDETFNTVTIVSGG
+496 RKDETFNTITIVSGG

-519 LFNLAVVFAQNG
+519 LFNLAVIFAQNG
-531 NRVLVIDS
+531 SRVLVVDS

-551 VSNTIGLT
+551 VSNSLGLT
-559 NFLLGQNK
+559 NYLLGQNK

-573 TSSCP
+573 STTALK

-597 SQQMKDLIGEVKRR
+597 SAQMKDLIAEVKRR
-611 YDFVFFDSPP
+611 YDYVFFDSPP

-649 AMTIRAKQ
+649 AMTMRAKQ

-694 SYTAGDKDK
+694 SRDK
-703 EGGEKEGGAEGATG
+703 EDAAAEKAEP
-717 ETKKNGS
+717 KKNGS
-724 GDGSRIHLKKKY
+724 GDPSRIDLKKKY